1 MLKKFS
7 ILMLILITSYSCA
20 LEKEETS
27 STYKDYN
34 FTVGMVSIDS
44 YNNIK
49 DDNGGQYQRVC
60 VTYKTQ
66 QSDIPFIVYSS
77 GKYGANPTDDL
88 ISKSKLLVTGAD
100 LYFEEINGTSK
111 ITVPISEFIGTEISY
126 NGNAGRT
133 VQIPANSPYFAIVG
147 NDYKDY
153 QLTIYITASEI
164 SGNGVTTVQNGQFTD
179 TFKLPIRITGSSDAC
194 LK

>member
-27 STYKDYN
+27 STFYNYN
-34 FTVGMVSIDS
+34 FTVGSVAIEKYDTMPNDA
-44 YNNIK
+44 NT
-49 DDNGGQYQRVC
+49 QYKHVC
-60 VTYKTQ
+60 VTYKIDP
-66 QSDIPFIVYSS
+66 SDIAFTVYSS
-77 GKYGANPTDDL
+77 GKYGTSPANEIKNSEL
-88 ISKSKLLVTGAD
+88 KITGAD
-100 LYFEEINGTSK
+100 LYFKEINGPGEINIPMEILK
-111 ITVPISEFIGTEISY
+111 NTEITY
-126 NGNAGRT
+126 NINKNIT
-133 VQIPANSPYFAIVG
+133 YNIPSNSPYFAVVG

-153 QLTIYITASEI
+153 WLTVYITASEI

-179 TFKLPIRITGSSDAC
+179 TFKLPVRITGNSGAC